1 MFQLKN
7 QKPIELEEFLAD
19 YNQASWL
26 GYISKDEDRVKHGQ
40 LTVRR
45 AIERNYEGKA
55 DIYLSYNPLK
65 GYTPR
70 KKANVGKLALLY
82 VDLDIGRGEN
92 PFEDDTTPEYKQ
104 SVVDSLEDSVF
115 GVTVPAPNYI
125 CDSGRGLYL
134 IYKIYQNADGN
145 KQEHINAAERWE
157 RVNSYLTSAFDWYC
171 ADKSVSTDEARVLR
185 VPGSLNSHSGTE
197 VKFYAYSDEIYTLFS
212 IERDYMNVPT
222 DAQIAKLER
231 VEKALGIECAVR
243 NRNSIRRFM
252 KRHEEE
258 YRKAYNKKA
267 PSEKQ
272 LKYASDIAHVLHIDM
287 PNFRTAGGA
296 NRFIKKYQK
305 DFLAEKAKRK
315 THSTFIMNDD
325 EKTLRM
331 LEGRLKRIEKLL
343 SEAPKDSYRETGLFL
358 YRLIAC
364 EYTGDKK
371 LAAEMTLN
379 LLRNMSNPLQERE
392 AMRTTR
398 SAEQYWENNQVY
410 RMTDD
415 TIAEWFG
422 ISGSEWR
429 ELIPREAYSEDK
441 ELRRAR
447 NRRYYEKK
455 LKKAGEVSK
464 QDKIASRRE
473 EIARLLSVGKS
484 REEICLELNIS
495 VGTYYTDLKYLEE
508 HNIDTEA
515 QDIDKPIQEN
525 LDDLSNSGALAP
537 KSLAQPRKKT
547 ITRAST
553 LVNPF
558 TGETMYSEK
567 IDRRGEWSALFGVPG
582 SGVGLNDS

>member
-1 MFQLKN
+1 MFLLKN
-7 QKPIELEEFLAD
+7 QEPITLTEFLND

-26 GYISKDEDRVKHGQ
+26 GYISKDADCVHHGQ
-40 LTVRR
+40 WTVRR
-45 AIERNYEGKA
+45 AVERDYSGKS
-55 DIYLSYNPLK
+55 DIYLAYNPLK
-65 GYTPR
+65 GYTKR
-70 KKANVGKLALLY
+70 RKANIGHLALLY
-82 VDLDIGRGEN
+82 VDLDIGRDEN
-92 PFEDDTTPEYKQ
+92 PFLEGIEVDYKQ
-104 SVVDSLEDSVF
+104 ETINALEESVF

-212 IERDYMNVPT
+212 IERDYMNAPT
-222 DAQIAKLER
+222 DAQIEKLER
-231 VEKALGIECAVR
+231 VEKALGIQCTVR

-272 LKYASDIAHVLHIDM
+272 LKYASDISHVLHINM
-287 PNFRTAGGA
+287 PNFRTAGGVS
-296 NRFIKKYQK
+296 RFIKKYQK
-305 DFLAEKAKRK
+305 DFLTEKAKHK
-315 THSTFIMNDD
+315 MHSTFIMNDD

-343 SEAPKDSYRETGLFL
+343 SEAPRDSYRETGLFL

-398 SAEQYWENNQVY
+398 SAERYWENNQVY

-455 LKKAGEVSK
+455 LKTAGEVSK

-473 EIARLLSVGKS
+473 EISRLLSMGKS
-484 REEICLELNIS
+484 RDEVCLELNIS
-495 VGTYYTDLKYLEE
+495 IGTYYTDLKYLEE
-508 HNIDTEA
+508 HMIDTEA
-515 QDIDKPIQEN
+515 QDIDKPIQEK
-525 LDDLSNSGALAP
+525 LDDVSNSGAIAP

-547 ITRAST
+547 ITRASIFK
-553 LVNPF
+553 NPF
-558 TGETMYSEK
+558 DNTWMYMQK
-567 IDRRGEWSALFGVPG
+567 LDREGEWSAILEVP
-582 SGVGLNDS
+582 VGYNIDDS